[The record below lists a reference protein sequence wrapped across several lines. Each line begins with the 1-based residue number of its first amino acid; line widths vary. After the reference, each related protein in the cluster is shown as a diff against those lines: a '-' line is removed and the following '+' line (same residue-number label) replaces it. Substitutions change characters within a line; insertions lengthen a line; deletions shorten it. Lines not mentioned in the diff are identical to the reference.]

1 MQAYGKELI
10 LVKHPT
16 RVGSNAKL
24 ICFRAKSAVPAATGL
39 GLIGLVTGRNQLE
52 GSSSPSW
59 SNWSKLTVLSTFDNR
74 RLDFDLDLLRH
85 FSNLQYVLV
94 QVKIVLLHLRKY
106 VGMTAWVSGLWHQ
119 RNAPANHSDDQ
130 VTTAPCG
137 LSYHVVACNAPKI
150 CGIHSCVHCSVKTLR
165 FLVAYPLS
173 SLQAL
178 WILWGLICRTPG
190 SIAFSLFTNLPVAQG
205 VCNLAHRNGGTGTRD
220 ELAHQQCQTERDATT
235 HVTITAQQQPDS
247 SL

>member
-16 RVGSNAKL
+16 RVGSSAKL
-24 ICFRAKSAVPAATGL
+24 IHFRAKSAVPAATGL

-106 VGMTAWVSGLWHQ
+106 VGMTACAV
-119 RNAPANHSDDQ
+119 RA
-130 VTTAPCG
+130 
-137 LSYHVVACNAPKI
+137 VASKER
-150 CGIHSCVHCSVKTLR
+150 SRK
-165 FLVAYPLS
+165 PL
-173 SLQAL
+173 
-178 WILWGLICRTPG
+178 G
-190 SIAFSLFTNLPVAQG
+190 
-205 VCNLAHRNGGTGTRD
+205 
-220 ELAHQQCQTERDATT
+220 
-235 HVTITAQQQPDS
+235 
-247 SL
+247 